1 MADDG
6 SGGRGGVSRRDLLGG
21 FLKRPLHEIQ
31 SRIPEALRNAAP
43 LGPGSRAGSPSP
55 RASYPKRLRV
65 QSDTVRATAD
75 ASGNFLVD
83 LGAAPLAVGQS
94 RRVVAAELGEA
105 LVVVR
110 VSEEHHAA
118 ATGEC
123 PVDGSDVLWHAPQEV
138 LWCPGCGSRWR
149 LDGSVV
155 CAPARTPLL
164 SIHVDEAEGV
174 LRLDVP

>member
-1 MADDG
+1 MTGDEKD
-6 SGGRGGVSRRDLLGG
+6 GVSRRDLLGG
-21 FLKRPLHEIQ
+21 FLRRPMREIRD
-31 SRIPEALRNAAP
+31 RIPEALRNAGPLAP
-43 LGPGSRAGSPSP
+43 GKRPPTAPP
-55 RASYPKRLRV
+55 RTYPKRLRV
-65 QSDTVRATAD
+65 ATDTLRATAD

-83 LGAAPLAVGQS
+83 LSAAPLEIGQS

-110 VSEEHHAA
+110 VSEDHHAA

-155 CAPARTPLL
+155 CAPTKIGLL